1 MKLRVNDISFYDIVN
16 IKISK
21 REFTFL
27 KGSVRINRK
36 QKIIIDMSNKGINE
50 HGEKRK
56 KQSGDDEQPKR
67 LRHATSQ
74 DETMKICRVNLP
86 IADYGQLV
94 QLALRK
100 GCTPE
105 ELVAQ
110 QIERFIRKD
119 IK

>member
-1 MKLRVNDISFYDIVN
+1 
-16 IKISK
+16 
-21 REFTFL
+21 
-27 KGSVRINRK
+27 
-36 QKIIIDMSNKGINE
+36 MSNKGINKHSEKRGKE
-50 HGEKRK
+50 HG
-56 KQSGDDEQPKR
+56 GDEQPKR
-67 LRHATSQ
+67 LRYATSQ